1 MKNEKQTMRFWRRN
15 PLSASMIF
23 VLLLFLLQIC
33 MSNSWKKENTLSFS
47 SSHCHHD
54 NVIVIVDCG
63 EKVLKNCDADML
75 IVVIDARYKK
85 NVARGRKN
93 DFVIV

>member
-1 MKNEKQTMRFWRRN
+1 
-15 PLSASMIF
+15 MICF
-23 VLLLFLLQIC
+23 RCEFSKLF
-33 MSNSWKKENTLSFS
+33 TV
-47 SSHCHHD
+47 D

-93 DFVIV
+93 DFIIVVWSPEY